1 MLNEKKEKNVLENEE
16 TTKVLDIQNDTDA
29 QENAKD
35 KTFTQSEVDEI
46 VKKRL
51 ARALKDYPEKEEIA
65 RLINLKDD
73 LEGKDKE
80 IASLKDEAS
89 LNAQRLATY
98 ELKEKILKNG
108 VDLKFA
114 DFALFEVKKGID
126 EGLDFESSFEN
137 FIQNNDFL
145 VKKFET
151 TGLRQGGTIS
161 HQSQVEESFYKINPQ
176 LKKGGF

>member
-1 MLNEKKEKNVLENEE
+1 MLNEKQEKNVLENEE

-89 LNAQRLATY
+89 LTH
-98 ELKEKILKNG
+98 
-108 VDLKFA
+108 
-114 DFALFEVKKGID
+114 KGW
-126 EGLDFESSFEN
+126 LLMS
-137 FIQNNDFL
+137 L
-145 VKKFET
+145 RKKF
-151 TGLRQGGTIS
+151 
-161 HQSQVEESFYKINPQ
+161 
-176 LKKGGF
+176 